1 MISDHQAMWVAV
13 QLANGNAFFFGSALV
28 VLIAALSIFRK
39 LTALSRVAYLL
50 GGGFVAVSSTPLP
63 HLFYTIWAFVFVG
76 LAYAN
81 SFSSGRFRRATALVL
96 ILLTMIAT
104 AMEVPNLFEPG
115 IVIDPRDTIYVIG
128 DSITAGVSDREHD
141 KTWPTLL
148 QNERGLRVVDLSK
161 AGATLSSALKG
172 QQHGIPR
179 NQRDHSAVIL
189 EIGGNDLLGEVDAA
203 HFRGDLNKLLMEVCP
218 KAHSVVMFELPLFP
232 FHNDHGMAQRSLAKE
247 YHVSLIRK
255 RSFANLIGTR
265 DATLDGLHLSS
276 SGQILMA
283 ELASK
288 TIGSFAERSSA
299 NGSGF
304 SPK

>member
-1 MISDHQAMWVAV
+1 MWVAV
-13 QLANGNAFFFGSALV
+13 QLANGNAFYVGNGLV
-28 VLIAALSIFRK
+28 VAIAVLSIFHK
-39 LTALSRVAYLL
+39 LNALSRVAYLL

-63 HLFYTIWAFVFVG
+63 HSFYAIWAFVFVG
-76 LAYAN
+76 FACAN
-81 SFSSGRFRRATALVL
+81 SFSNGRFRRVTAIAL
-96 ILLTMIAT
+96 ILLTLIAT
-104 AMEVPNLFEPG
+104 AMEVPHLFEPG
-115 IVIDPRDTIYVIG
+115 IVINPRDTIYVIG
-128 DSITAGVSDREHD
+128 DSITSGVDDREHD

-161 AGATLSSALKG
+161 AGATLSSALTG
-172 QQHGIPR
+172 QQLGIPQD
-179 NQRDHSAVIL
+179 QRDHSAVIL

-203 HFRGDLNKLLMEVCP
+203 HFRSDLNKLLMEVCP

-288 TIGSFAERSSA
+288 TIGSRTESATERSPA
-299 NGSGF
+299 NGAD